1 MKNKL
6 SKCVTGFCKSHRT
19 QHSLMVLMIMLE
31 RWQNVLDKGE
41 YLCVLFMDLSK
52 PLIQLTMIF
61 YWQKQVLTEFLITRV
76 SNLMCSYIKNRK
88 QRTQINKHFSS
99 EKRQLQGFHKV

>member
-1 MKNKL
+1 MENRL
-6 SKCVTGFCKSHRT
+6 SKCVTGFCKSHRA
-19 QHSLMVLMIMLE
+19 QHSLMILMIMLE

-52 PLIQLTMIF
+52 AFDTINHDLLLAKISA
-61 YWQKQVLTEFLITRV
+61 YRV
-76 SNLMCSYIKNRK
+76 SNNALNLMCSYIKNRK
-88 QRTQINKHFSS
+88 QRTQINEHFSS

>member
-1 MKNKL
+1 MENKL
-6 SKCVTGFCKSHRT
+6 SKCVTGFCKSLGA
-19 QHSLMVLMIMLE
+19 QHSLMILMIMLE
-31 RWQNVLDKGE
+31 RSQNVLDKGE

-52 PLIQLTMIF
+52 AFDTINHDLLLAKISA
-61 YWQKQVLTEFLITRV
+61 YRV
-76 SNLMCSYIKNRK
+76 SNNALNLMCSYIKNRK

>member
-52 PLIQLTMIF
+52 AFDTINHDLLLAKISA
-61 YWQKQVLTEFLITRV
+61 YRV
-76 SNLMCSYIKNRK
+76 SNNALNLMCSYIKNRK